1 MGKKRLQSPSSI
13 NTYLQCPRK
22 YFYIYKWKLPG
33 SPSIHLVRGVVAH
46 SALEKLYDLLPEV
59 ISDSYKKNLR
69 VIAIELLKKFWKESE
84 SEFAQLKMTSQQLDT
99 YFEET
104 KDMLLTHLDLINDRL
119 EFQMSKGLSFVE
131 AFKKIKPVCEKEYKS
146 WDFYV
151 RGFID
156 VIEDVDG
163 KIRLMDYKTSKKA
176 KISDAYKL
184 QLAIYAMLYELE
196 HGVKPAE
203 VGIYFLKFP
212 KDQGGEMVLP
222 VDEELIKHGK
232 FMVEQIH
239 ASTDSDNIADYPKN
253 QTPLCKWSTGQCD
266 YYDYCFK
273 GKPLP
278 PEPLKSQW
286 QIKKEKEEAEKKAKE
301 ASAN

>member
-1 MGKKRLQSPSSI
+1 MQSPSSI

-22 YFYIYKWKLPG
+22 YFYVYKWKLPG

-46 SALEKLYDLLPEV
+46 AALEHLYSVLPEV
-59 ISDSYKKNLR
+59 ISDNYKANLK
-69 VIAIELLKKFWKESE
+69 VIVTELLKKFWRENKSDFDE
-84 SEFAQLKMTSQQLDT
+84 LNMTPQQLDA

-104 KDMLLTHLDLINDRL
+104 KDMLIQHLSLIFEKL
-119 EFQMSKGLSFVE
+119 ETQMSKGLSFSD
-131 AFKKIKPVCEKEYKS
+131 AFRKIKPVCEKEYKS
-146 WDFYV
+146 WDYYV

-163 KIRLMDYKTSKKA
+163 KVRLMDYKTSKAA

-196 HGVKPAE
+196 HGVKPSE

-212 KDQGGEMVLP
+212 KSQGGEMTLK
-222 VDEELIKHGK
+222 VDDELIKHGK
-232 FMVEQIH
+232 FMIEQIH
-239 ASTDSDNIADYPKN
+239 ASTDSDNIIDYKKN
-253 QTPLCKWSTGQCD
+253 ETPLCKWSSGQCD
-266 YYDYCFK
+266 YYDYCFN

-286 QIKKEKEEAEKKAKE
+286 EIQKEKEEAEKKVIAEKE
-301 ASAN
+301 ASLDN